1 MRKTIH
7 ASEKRILGKYNR
19 RMIIACLPGAAA
31 LVSILIIVLL
41 FYVISPDG
49 VSIPSVLNQ
58 VIIYGTYFCVAY
70 LFIVCLIGSIVS
82 DILLKAHRE
91 HTYIEINDSSLIVSQ
106 HSQTVFTDGKRQ
118 SYKKLWVVNL
128 KNVEYVE
135 YAKHTVIIGAPA
147 RFFHENADWLHYES
161 TPDGIDFDNWW
172 YNSNGGKNVST
183 VEVAD
188 FYAHTERIAGRIQF
202 CSDKIIAREAR
213 REQFRRQMLDI
224 AKNTK
229 HKRGISDKY
238 VPPKRRKFR

>member
-1 MRKTIH
+1 MHKTIH
-7 ASEKRILGKYNR
+7 ASEKRILGRYNR
-19 RMIIACLPGAAA
+19 RIVIACLPAAAA
-31 LVSILIIVLL
+31 LISILIIVLL

-49 VSIPSVLNQ
+49 AAVPAVLNQ

-70 LFIVCLIGSIVS
+70 LFIVCLIGSIAS

-118 SYKKLWVVNL
+118 SFKKLWVVNL

-147 RFFHENADWLHYES
+147 RFFHENAERLRYES

-188 FYAHTERIAGRIQF
+188 LYAHTERIAGRIQF
-202 CSDKIIAREAR
+202 CSDKIIAREAQ